1 MSSID
6 ENKDMLNNLLGV
18 EMKNYRPLIPN
29 LVYQYSLFSNYDND
43 QLNELNPEV
52 VFWI

>member
-1 MSSID
+1 LSSID

-52 VFWI
+52 VF

>member
-1 MSSID
+1 
-6 ENKDMLNNLLGV
+6 
-18 EMKNYRPLIPN
+18 